1 MIKTLLFPSV
11 YEATL
16 RDYSTRNDS
25 ILGFSKI
32 KMDGVDYI
40 VGLQAFT
47 EGVSPHKSI
56 NASPADPDYKLIS
69 QSALVLALNESA
81 KASKSSVFPKLA
93 ITTGFPF
100 ATFQYNKDEAV
111 EYFKSD
117 KIITYYKADESGNMI
132 TEQTLVPVASVNVM
146 PEILGCDYAI
156 RKGEN
161 PSQENYIII
170 SLGYGTTEGVVS
182 TPEGVLNRSLFSVH
196 GINYAV
202 NVFAQEVYKHSYL
215 RLKTEHQIDQ
225 IFSKGFIY
233 IDRKRRDFSEEKL
246 QSLKIYYTNVLSPA
260 IRKYV
265 SDEDFEL
272 CSKIVLVGGGAYHQ
286 ELVNLFNEEFG
297 GICAVTIQPQP
308 EKCASIGYALFSKN
322 HTFQESNKDSL
333 SYHQDRD
340 NIACVGIDIGNANT
354 CVSVIFNN
362 HSVDNSGL

>member
-56 NASPADPDYKLIS
+56 NASPTDTDYKLIS
-69 QSALVLALNESA
+69 QSALVLALNESV
-81 KASKSSVFPKLA
+81 KNTKSSVFPKLA

-100 ATFQYNKDEAV
+100 ATFQYNKDEAA

-117 KIITYYKADESGNMI
+117 KIITYYRADDLGNMI
-132 TEQTLVPVASVNVM
+132 TEQTLVPVASVHVM

-161 PSQENYIII
+161 PSNENYIII

-182 TPEGVLNRSLFSVH
+182 TPDGVLNRSLFSVH

-202 NVFAQEVYKHSYL
+202 NVFQQELYKHSYL
-215 RLKTEHQIDQ
+215 RLKTDHQIDQ
-225 IFSKGFIY
+225 IFTKGFIY

-246 QSLKIYYTNVLSPA
+246 QALKIYYTNVLSPA
-260 IRKYV
+260 MRKYIT
-265 SDEDFEL
+265 DEDFEI

-297 GICAVTIQPQP
+297 GVCSVTIQSHP
-308 EKCASIGYALFSKN
+308 EKCASVGYALYSKYKN
-322 HTFQESNKDSL
+322 SQQESRDSL
-333 SYHQDRD
+333 SYHQDKD
-340 NIACVGIDIGNANT
+340 NVAYVGIDIGNANT
-354 CVSVIFNN
+354 CVSIISNDN
-362 HSVDNSGL
+362 SVDNSGL

>member
-56 NASPADPDYKLIS
+56 NASPSDSDYKLIS
-69 QSALVLALNESA
+69 QSALVLALNESV
-81 KASKSSVFPKLA
+81 KNTKSTVFPKLA

-117 KIITYYKADESGNMI
+117 KIITYYRADEIGNMI

-156 RKGEN
+156 RKGDN
-161 PSQENYIII
+161 PSNENYIII

-202 NVFAQEVYKHSYL
+202 NVFAQELYKHSYL

-225 IFSKGFIY
+225 IFAKGFIY
-233 IDRKRRDFSEEKL
+233 IDRKRKDFTEDKM
-246 QSLKIYYTNVLSPA
+246 QALKIYYTNVISPA
-260 IRKYV
+260 LRKYIT
-265 SDEDFEL
+265 DEDFEI

-297 GICAVTIQPQP
+297 GVCNVTIQPNP
-308 EKCASIGYALFSKN
+308 EKCASVGYALFSKYHN
-322 HTFQESNKDSL
+322 SHEQNRDSL
-333 SYHQDRD
+333 SYHQDRE
-340 NIACVGIDIGNANT
+340 NVAYVGIDIGNANT
-354 CVSVIFNN
+354 CVSIILNDN
-362 HSVDNSGL
+362 SIDNSGL